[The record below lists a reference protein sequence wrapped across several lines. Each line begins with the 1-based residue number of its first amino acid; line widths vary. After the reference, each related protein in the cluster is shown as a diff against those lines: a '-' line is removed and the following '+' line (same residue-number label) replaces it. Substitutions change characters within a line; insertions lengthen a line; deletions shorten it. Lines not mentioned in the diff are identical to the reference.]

1 MDVGYNYFMKVT
13 FILLVAI
20 IFSGCVWQKVESQSI
35 NLNPKSEIRN
45 PKSKSPVLVELFT
58 SEGCSSCPPADR
70 ALTFLEKQQPNSDA
84 EIITLSLHVTYW
96 DDLGWKDKFSS
107 QMFTQRQEIYSQRF
121 NLDSIY
127 TPQMV
132 IDGNYELVGSDLS
145 RAQKLI
151 SESAKT
157 QKAKVEIAN
166 ADNKLKIRISEIPTH
181 RDATVFLA
189 IVEDNLIS
197 NVGNGEN
204 SGKKLEHNSVVHKLQ
219 AIGNINSQNNEYEGE
234 YPLEFQANW
243 KKEDLKIIVFV
254 QENNSRKILGVISAN
269 V

>member
-1 MDVGYNYFMKVT
+1 MKYTV
-13 FILLVAI
+13 ILLVAI
-20 IFSGCVWQKVESQSI
+20 IFSGCVWQKVESQP
-35 NLNPKSEIRN
+35 LTQNPPSEIRN
-45 PKSKSPVLVELFT
+45 PKSKQPVLVELFT

-107 QMFTQRQEIYSQRF
+107 MLFTQRQELYSQRF
-121 NLDSIY
+121 NLDSMY

-132 IDGNYELVGSDLS
+132 IDGNYELVGSDLT

-151 SESAKT
+151 SESAKN
-157 QKAKVEIAN
+157 QKAKVEITN
-166 ADNKLKIRISEIPTH
+166 TDNKLKIKVSEIPTH
-181 RDATVFLA
+181 KDATVYLA

-204 SGKKLEHNSVVHKLQ
+204 SGKKLEHNSVVHTLQ
-219 AIGNINSQNNEYEGE
+219 SIGSINSQNGEYEGE
-234 YPLEFQANW
+234 YPLQLQANW
-243 KKEDLKIIVFV
+243 KKRDLKIIAFV
-254 QENNSRKILGVISAN
+254 QENNSRKILGTNKFLIN
-269 V
+269 

>member
-1 MDVGYNYFMKVT
+1 MKYT
-13 FILLVAI
+13 FVLLFAI
-20 IFSGCVWQKVESQSI
+20 FFSSCTWQKVESQPI
-35 NLNPKSEIRN
+35 TQNPQSEIPN

-107 QMFTQRQEIYSQRF
+107 MLFTQRQELYSQRF

-132 IDGNYELVGSDLS
+132 IDGNYELVGSDLT

-151 SESAKT
+151 SESAKN
-157 QKAKVEIAN
+157 QKAKVEITN
-166 ADNKLKIRISEIPTH
+166 TNDKLKI
-181 RDATVFLA
+181 
-189 IVEDNLIS
+189 
-197 NVGNGEN
+197 
-204 SGKKLEHNSVVHKLQ
+204 KLSSTIAK
-219 AIGNINSQNNEYEGE
+219 
-234 YPLEFQANW
+234 
-243 KKEDLKIIVFV
+243 
-254 QENNSRKILGVISAN
+254 
-269 V
+269 

>member
-1 MDVGYNYFMKVT
+1 MKFMKYTV
-13 FILLVAI
+13 ILLIAI
-20 IFSGCVWQKVESQSI
+20 IFSGCAWQKVESQPIAQNPPSAI
-35 NLNPKSEIRN
+35 PNPKL
-45 PKSKSPVLVELFT
+45 KSPVLVELFT

-107 QMFTQRQEIYSQRF
+107 QMFTQRQELYSQRF

-132 IDGNYELVGSDLS
+132 IDGNFELVGSDLT

-157 QKAKVEIAN
+157 QKAKVEITN
-166 ADNKLKIRISEIPTH
+166 TNDKLKIKVSEIPMH
-181 RDATVFLA
+181 KDASIYLA

-204 SGKKLEHNSVVHKLQ
+204 SGKKLEHNSVVRSLQ
-219 AIGNINSQNNEYEGE
+219 SVGSINQSKNDFETDF
-234 YPLEFQANW
+234 PLQFESAW
-243 KKEDLKIIVFV
+243 KKENLKIIVFA
-254 QENNSRKILGVISAN
+254 QENQSRKILGVNLFRIKS
-269 V
+269 